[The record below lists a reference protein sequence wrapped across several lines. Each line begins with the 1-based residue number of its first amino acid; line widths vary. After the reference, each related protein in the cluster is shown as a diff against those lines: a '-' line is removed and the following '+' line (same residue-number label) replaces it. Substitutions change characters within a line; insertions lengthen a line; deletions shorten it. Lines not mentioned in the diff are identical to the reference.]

1 MSNITKTSLLFNNI
15 RRVVGRKSKSTLT
28 YDVDKTFAQKW
39 IASRTA
45 HIKEMQKFHGVF
57 KFVIQKKII
66 LIF

>member
-45 HIKEMQKFHGVF
+45 HIKEMQKFHGVC
-57 KFVIQKKII
+57 
-66 LIF
+66 